1 MEENTSEEVDVKH
14 LTGILGSVG
23 KAIAAMP
30 EGRRVIDRIR
40 VASSRE
46 DLVFLLR
53 SAEMGVAPPAQKLVL
68 DAANDERQWEDVRS
82 TLLRS
87 AELQLTERF
96 SSNA

>member
-1 MEENTSEEVDVKH
+1 MEENTEEIDVKH

-23 KAIAAMP
+23 KSIAAMP
-30 EGRRVIDRIR
+30 EGRRVIDRMR
-40 VASSRE
+40 RADSSD

-53 SAEMGVAPPAQKLVL
+53 SAELGVAPPAQKLVL
-68 DAANDERQWEDVRS
+68 DAAGDERQWEDVRS

-87 AELQLTERF
+87 AELQLTERY

>member
-1 MEENTSEEVDVKH
+1 MEDKVDGKH

-30 EGRRVIDRIR
+30 EGRRVIQQMREAD
-40 VASSRE
+40 SRE
-46 DLVFLLR
+46 DLLFLLR
-53 SAEMGVAPPAQKLVL
+53 SAELGVAPPAQQLVL
-68 DAANDERQWEDVRS
+68 EAANDERQWEDVRS
-82 TLLRS
+82 MLLRS